1 MISYRENSIN
11 EELLFKSKSTL
22 NINHSFKS
30 IDLSENHLKRKINY
44 ILCDKIKIFF
54 FSNHSNNYSF
64 IFGLTSLQIY
74 IINNKNKEELF
85 NINKSKTVGAM
96 PKDLNTQFNLKN
108 DERIFENFF
117 IILIILLMKIICG

>member
-30 IDLSENHLKRKINY
+30 IDISENHLKRKTNY
-44 ILCDKIKIFF
+44 ILCDIIKIFF
-54 FSNHSNNYSF
+54 LSNHSNNYSF

-85 NINKSKTVGAM
+85 NINKSNTVGAM
-96 PKDLNTQFNLKN
+96 PKDLNTQFNFLEEPRKIDIYLLKN
-108 DERIFENFF
+108 FY
-117 IILIILLMKIICG
+117 